1 MPEIAA
7 GGTLGSP
14 ETEGTGLEKL
24 RVGVLASGRG
34 SNLQAILDRSI
45 AGEIDVEVAIVL
57 SDVEDAPALS
67 LAKTAGVPAIHVPPG
82 RFRTKLEP
90 EIEKQ
95 YIDILFAHG
104 VEVVAL
110 AGFMR
115 VLHDDFLSAFPGRVV
130 NIHPSLLP
138 AFPGLNVQK
147 KAIDHGVK
155 WSGATV
161 HFVNAGVD
169 SGPIILQA
177 AVPVLDDD
185 TPDTLAARILVEEHR
200 IYAEA
205 LQLMAEGRINLDG
218 RRVRVGPALAEGES
232 R

>member
-1 MPEIAA
+1 M
-7 GGTLGSP
+7 
-14 ETEGTGLEKL
+14 EKL

-95 YIDILFAHG
+95 YIDILLAHG

-115 VLHDDFLSAFPGRVV
+115 VLHDDFLNAFPGKVV

-185 TPDTLAARILVEEHR
+185 TPDILAARILVEEHR
-200 IYAEA
+200 IYAQA

-218 RRVRVGPALAEGES
+218 RRVRVGPAPAEGEL